1 VRLTDYS
8 LDLADRICEQVALG
22 KSMRTIC
29 DADDMPAMSSVF
41 KWLRLH
47 PEFAEQYARAKDEA
61 ADAMAEDIL
70 DIADD
75 GRNDWMEI
83 RGDEDAGWKLN
94 GEHVQRSKLR
104 VDARKW
110 LAAKLKPKKY
120 GERISTE
127 LTGKD
132 GGPVEMQVN
141 RDQLLSRI
149 GSLAARAAAPQ
160 PDRKPE

>member
-1 VRLTDYS
+1 MNYS
-8 LDLADRICEQVALG
+8 PELADRICEQVASG

-29 DADDMPAMSSVF
+29 EAEGMPSMAAVF
-41 KWLRLH
+41 KWLRTY
-47 PEFAEQYARAKDEA
+47 PEFVEQYARAKEEA

-75 GRNDWMEI
+75 GRNDWMEQH
-83 RGDEDAGWKLN
+83 GEDGESVGWKLN
-94 GEHVQRSKLR
+94 NEHVQRSKLR

-120 GERISTE
+120 GERIATE

-132 GGPVEMQVN
+132 GGPVEMNVN
-141 RDQLLSRI
+141 RDQLRSRI
-149 GSLAARAAAPQ
+149 AGLAARAAANPN
-160 PDRKPE
+160 PRKPE